1 MKKVIMLDGSEV
13 QEYTDIIVRGAISIT
28 PIDKRIYLDENYIK
42 RLKEMRT
49 YCTKLIS
56 LGYDYGIL

>member
-13 QEYTDIIVRGAISIT
+13 QEYTDKLVRGAMSIT
-28 PIDKRIYLDENYIK
+28 PIENRIYLDENYIN
-42 RLKEMRT
+42 RLKEMRS

-56 LGYDYGIL
+56 LGYKYDIL